1 MKSSIRVKL
10 ALMFMIFIAGALIVL
25 YTINVFFLGSF
36 YRYTKERTL
45 MEIYDKINTG
55 YNNIDENE
63 IIRLCQS
70 SGISLLITDES
81 GEVVFNHGSS
91 EVLSNRLQDMIFG
104 IEDDETQVIENT
116 GSYTL
121 QTSVDNITSSQY
133 IEMWGI
139 FEDNSYFIMQM
150 TYESMQE
157 SATISSKFL
166 AYMGIIVMNV
176 SFIIMFV
183 VSKTFTKPILELAS
197 ISKRMTNLD
206 FDVKYNGDRDDEI
219 GVLGDSINEM
229 SIKLERTINELKKA
243 NIELEKDLENKTKS
257 DEMRK
262 EFLSN
267 VSHELKTPITLISGY
282 AEGLKE
288 SIHESPESKDYYCEV
303 IIDEAEKMNVI
314 VQKLLTLNQ
323 IEFGNNH
330 VNIERFDIVKLIKQ
344 VLKSSQILIKKSD
357 LKVEFNNNSQM
368 FVWADK
374 YQTEEILINYISN
387 AINHTDNKK
396 LIRIEVHSSKG
407 TTRISVYNSGEHI
420 PDEDKDKIWEK
431 FYKVDKARTREY
443 GGSGIGLSIVKAIVQ
458 SLGKECGV
466 ENVEGGV
473 EFWFELDSQAYKNN
487 K

>member
-10 ALMFMIFIAGALIVL
+10 ALMFMVFVAGTLIVL

-45 MEIYDKINTG
+45 MDIYNKINTG
-55 YNNIDENE
+55 FNEIDENE
-63 IIRLCQS
+63 IVRLCQA
-70 SGISLLITDES
+70 SGISLLITDAS
-81 GEVVFNHGSS
+81 GEVVFNHGTSD
-91 EVLSNRLQDMIFG
+91 VLSIRLQDMIFG
-104 IEDDETQVIENT
+104 LEDDETQVIEKNS
-116 GSYTL
+116 SYSL
-121 QTSVDNITSSQY
+121 QTSTDSENNSQY
-133 IEMWGI
+133 IEMWGM
-139 FEDNSYFIMQM
+139 FEDNNYFIMQM
-150 TYESMQE
+150 TFESMQE

-166 AYMGIIVMNV
+166 AYMGIIVMNI
-176 SFIIMFV
+176 SFVIMFV

-219 GVLGDSINEM
+219 GVLGESMNEM
-229 SIKLERTINELKKA
+229 SVKLEKTIKELKTA

-282 AEGLKE
+282 AEGLRE
-288 SIHESPESKDYYCEV
+288 SIHESQESKDYYCEV
-303 IIDEAEKMNVI
+303 IMDEADKMNVI

-323 IEFGNNH
+323 IEFGNDH

-344 VLKSSQILIKKSD
+344 VLKSSDILIKKND
-357 LKVEFNNNSQM
+357 IKVEFNNNSQM

-374 YQTEEILINYISN
+374 YQTEEILINYFSN
-387 AINHTDNKK
+387 AINHIDDKK

-407 TTRISVYNSGEHI
+407 TTRVSVFNTGEHI
-420 PDEDKDKIWEK
+420 PEEDKDKIWEK

-443 GGSGIGLSIVKAIVQ
+443 GGSGIGLSIVKAIIQ
-458 SLGKECGV
+458 SLGKDCGV
-466 ENVEGGV
+466 ENVENGV
-473 EFWFELDSQAYKNN
+473 EFWFELDSMAYKNN